1 MAFAIVGAVAA
12 IVGAVVAAYDTYESG
27 QQQQAASEYNKKV
40 ARNQAQAARDAAS
53 IQEEAVRDRDRRL
66 LARQRAEVGASGYTA
81 EGSPLSVMLDSA
93 QEAELEAL
101 RVRYGG
107 AAQAAGAQSDAQLQS
122 FYGKNASRAGTIG
135 AGTTLLTGAAQA
147 AGAYGRTRQ
156 QPSSSSGATISGV

>member
-1 MAFAIVGAVAA
+1 MAFAIIGAVAA
-12 IVGAVVAAYDTYESG
+12 AVGAVVAAYGTYETG

-53 IQEEAVRDRDRRL
+53 IQEDAIRDRDRRL

-107 AAQAAGAQSDAQLQS
+107 ASAAAGAQSDAQLQS
-122 FYGKNASRAGTIG
+122 FYGQNAARAGTIG
-135 AGTTLLTGAAQA
+135 AGGTLLTAAGQA
-147 AGAYGRTRQ
+147 AGAASRYRA
-156 QPSSSSGATISGV
+156 SSSGAQISGV